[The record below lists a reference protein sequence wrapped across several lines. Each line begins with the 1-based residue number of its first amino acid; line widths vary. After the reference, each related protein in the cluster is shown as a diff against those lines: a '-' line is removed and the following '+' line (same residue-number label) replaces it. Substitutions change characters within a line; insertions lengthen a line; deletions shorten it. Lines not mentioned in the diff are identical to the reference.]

1 MKQLSLIALLLLAL
15 TGLARAQNEALV
27 TKVQGNV
34 SLQGKPVK
42 VAQRLARG
50 DRLEVPQGGSVT
62 LVYLTDSHKETLTGP
77 GFVKVGTK
85 EHSGK
90 LERQSGPG
98 AISKVPSGNIG
109 KAGVASIRADF
120 KYANLRRRED
130 GKVEVVCLA
139 QPEFEGPLTLTAYPY
154 DPKTAAPG
162 ESAIVNEVTASGPNQ
177 KGELVTVL
185 PESIETGQPIR
196 LLFSAPETPTLGRWA
211 VLLSPERAD
220 SLEFM
225 RQWAFEQPYK
235 VERLL
240 SYCQIAYEWNDF
252 SEALRAARQAYD
264 VKENETVREV
274 LRKLL
279 FLNQQEGEARSI

>member
-1 MKQLSLIALLLLAL
+1 MKQLSCIALLLLAL

-27 TKVQGNV
+27 TKVQGSV
-34 SLQGKPVK
+34 SLNGKPVK

-50 DRLEVPQGGSVT
+50 DRLEVPKGGLVT

-77 GFVKVGTK
+77 GYVKVGTP
-85 EHSGK
+85 EHSGQ

-109 KAGVASIRADF
+109 KAGVASIRAEFD
-120 KYANLRRRED
+120 YATMRRRED
-130 GKVEVVCLA
+130 GKVEVVFSA
-139 QPEFEGPLTLTAYPY
+139 RPEFEGPLTLSAYPY
-154 DPKTAAPG
+154 NPETAAPS

-177 KGELVTVL
+177 QNELVALL
-185 PESIETGQPIR
+185 PDSIQTGQPIR
-196 LLFSAPETPTLGRWA
+196 LLYTAPDTPTVGRWA

-264 VKENETVREV
+264 VKKNETVRE
-274 LRKLL
+274 LFRKLL
-279 FLNQQEGEARSI
+279 FLNQQAGEAQTI